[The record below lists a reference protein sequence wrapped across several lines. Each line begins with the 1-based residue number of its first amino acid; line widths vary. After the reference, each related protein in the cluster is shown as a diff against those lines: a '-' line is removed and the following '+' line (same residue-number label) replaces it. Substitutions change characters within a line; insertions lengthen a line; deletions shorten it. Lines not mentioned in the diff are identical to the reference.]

1 MSILIAGGGI
11 GGLAAALSLHAAGL
25 REVQV
30 LEAATEIR
38 QVGVGVNLPPHA
50 VRELTELGLG
60 EALAQHGIPTSEL
73 SYYDRRGKLI
83 WAEPRGVGAGYRWP
97 QYSIHRGR
105 LQQILFDAVVARMG
119 DAVVRT
125 GQRVSGFAPMPGGA
139 RVQVA
144 DCSGASPAIDRTID
158 ADLLIGA
165 DGIRS
170 AVRQSADPALGA
182 LATNGWMMYRGTT
195 RSGPFLSGSSMVIIG
210 DEHLRVVVYP
220 IEPGVNNWLLVRPAE
235 GATDKSG
242 SDKSGSDGGGSDGG
256 GSDKGGSDGGATA
269 ELGHWNRPVEP
280 RAIAQCVQDWT
291 FDWLDVP
298 ALIAGSD
305 IAWEYPM
312 ADFDPLSQ
320 WVFGRAALLGDAAH
334 AMYPFGSNGAS
345 QAILD
350 ARVLAWQLATQPDI
364 DTALV
369 AYQAERLPVASA
381 VQLANRRQANDVMAK
396 VSAMVRQDAHA
407 GAQAEL
413 KEVEARYKRLAG
425 FDAETLNARAS
436 WSVGGR

>member
-25 REVQV
+25 HEVQV

-83 WAEPRGVGAGYRWP
+83 WAEPRGLGAGYRWP

-119 DAVVRT
+119 EAVVRT
-125 GQRVSGFAPMPGGA
+125 GQRVSGFVPMAAGV

-144 DCSGASPAIDRTID
+144 DRSGASPATDRTIE

-195 RSGPFLSGSSMVIIG
+195 RSGRFLSGSSMVIIG

-235 GATDKSG
+235 CGTDQ
-242 SDKSGSDGGGSDGG
+242 GGT
-256 GSDKGGSDGGATA
+256 DGGATA
-269 ELGHWNRPVEP
+269 ELGNWNRSVEP
-280 RAIAQCVQDWT
+280 RAIAQCVHDWT

-298 ALIAGSD
+298 AMVAGSD

-350 ARVLAWQLATQPDI
+350 ARVLAWQLAVQPDI
-364 DTALV
+364 DAALV

>member
-1 MSILIAGGGI
+1 MNILIAGGGI

-25 REVQV
+25 HEVQV

-83 WAEPRGVGAGYRWP
+83 WAEPRGLGAGYRWP
-97 QYSIHRGR
+97 QYSIHRGK

-119 DAVVRT
+119 EAVVRT
-125 GQRVSGFAPMPGGA
+125 GQRVSGFVPMAAGV

-144 DCSGASPAIDRTID
+144 DRSGASPATDRTLE

-195 RSGPFLSGSSMVIIG
+195 RSGRFLSGSSMVIIG

-235 GATDKSG
+235 SGTDQGGTDGGATG
-242 SDKSGSDGGGSDGG
+242 Q
-256 GSDKGGSDGGATA
+256 GATA
-269 ELGHWNRPVEP
+269 ELGNWNRSVEP

-298 ALIAGSD
+298 AMVAGSD

-350 ARVLAWQLATQPDI
+350 ARVLAWQLATQPDM
-364 DTALV
+364 DAALA

>member
-25 REVQV
+25 HEVQV

-83 WAEPRGVGAGYRWP
+83 WAEPRGLGAGYRWP

-119 DAVVRT
+119 EAVVRT
-125 GQRVSGFAPMPGGA
+125 GQRVSGFVPMAAGV

-144 DCSGASPAIDRTID
+144 DRSGASPATDRTIE

-170 AVRQSADPALGA
+170 AVRQSAAPALGA

-195 RSGPFLSGSSMVIIG
+195 RSGRFLSGSSMVIIG

-235 GATDKSG
+235 CGTDQGGTDGGATG
-242 SDKSGSDGGGSDGG
+242 Q
-256 GSDKGGSDGGATA
+256 GATA
-269 ELGHWNRPVEP
+269 ELGNWNRSVEP

-298 ALIAGSD
+298 AMVAGSD

-350 ARVLAWQLATQPDI
+350 ARVLAWQLATQPDM
-364 DTALV
+364 DAALA

-436 WSVGGR
+436 WSVGRR

>member
-25 REVQV
+25 HKVQV

-83 WAEPRGVGAGYRWP
+83 WAEPRGLGAGYRWP

-119 DAVVRT
+119 EAVVRT
-125 GQRVSGFAPMPGGA
+125 GQRVSGFVPMAAGV

-144 DCSGASPAIDRTID
+144 DRSGAIPATDRTIE

-170 AVRQSADPALGA
+170 AVRQSAAPALGA

-195 RSGPFLSGSSMVIIG
+195 RSGRFLSGSSMVIIG

-235 GATDKSG
+235 CGTDQ
-242 SDKSGSDGGGSDGG
+242 GGT
-256 GSDKGGSDGGATA
+256 DGGATA
-269 ELGHWNRPVEP
+269 ELGNWNRSVEP
-280 RAIAQCVQDWT
+280 RAIAQCVHDWT

-298 ALIAGSD
+298 AMVAGSD

-350 ARVLAWQLATQPDI
+350 ARVLAWQLAVQPDI
-364 DTALV
+364 DAALV

>member
-25 REVQV
+25 HEVQV

-83 WAEPRGVGAGYRWP
+83 WAEPRGLGAGYRWP

-119 DAVVRT
+119 EAVVRT
-125 GQRVSGFAPMPGGA
+125 GQRVSGFVPMAAGV

-144 DCSGASPAIDRTID
+144 DRSGASSATDRTIE

-195 RSGPFLSGSSMVIIG
+195 RSGRFLSGSSMVIIG

-235 GATDKSG
+235 CGTDQ
-242 SDKSGSDGGGSDGG
+242 GGT
-256 GSDKGGSDGGATA
+256 DGGATA
-269 ELGHWNRPVEP
+269 ELGNWNRSVEP
-280 RAIAQCVQDWT
+280 RAIAQCVHDWT

-298 ALIAGSD
+298 AMVAGSD

-350 ARVLAWQLATQPDI
+350 ARVLAWQLATQPEI
-364 DTALV
+364 DTALA

>member
-25 REVQV
+25 HEVQV

-83 WAEPRGVGAGYRWP
+83 WAEPRGLGAGYRWP

-119 DAVVRT
+119 EAVVRT
-125 GQRVSGFAPMPGGA
+125 GQRVSGFVPMAAGV
-139 RVQVA
+139 RVQV
-144 DCSGASPAIDRTID
+144 DDRSGASPATDRTIE

-195 RSGPFLSGSSMVIIG
+195 RSGRFLSGSSMVIIG

-235 GATDKSG
+235 CGTDQGGTDQGGTDGGATG
-242 SDKSGSDGGGSDGG
+242 Q
-256 GSDKGGSDGGATA
+256 GATA
-269 ELGHWNRPVEP
+269 ELGNWNRSVEP

-298 ALIAGSD
+298 AMVAGSD

-350 ARVLAWQLATQPDI
+350 ARVLAWQLATQPEI
-364 DTALV
+364 DTALT

>member
-25 REVQV
+25 HQLQV

-38 QVGVGVNLPPHA
+38 QIGVGVNLPPHA

-60 EALAQHGIPTSEL
+60 DALAQHGIPTSEL

-83 WAEPRGVGAGYRWP
+83 WAEPRGLGAGYRWP

-105 LQQILFDAVVARMG
+105 LQQILFDAVVARLG
-119 DAVVRT
+119 EAVVRT
-125 GQRVSGFAPMPGGA
+125 GQRVSGFTPMADGA
-139 RVQVA
+139 RVQVT
-144 DCSGASPAIDRTID
+144 DRSGASRTIE

-170 AVRQSADPALGA
+170 AVRRSADPALGA

-195 RSGPFLSGSSMVIIG
+195 RSGRFLSGSSMVIIG

-235 GATDKSG
+235 GGADK
-242 SDKSGSDGGGSDGG
+242 GGT
-256 GSDKGGSDGGATA
+256 DKGGSDRGATNQGATA
-269 ELGHWNRPVEP
+269 ELGNWNRSVEP
-280 RAIAQCVQDWT
+280 RAIAQCVHDWT

-298 ALIAGSD
+298 ALVAGSD

-364 DTALV
+364 DAALA

>member
-25 REVQV
+25 HELQV
-30 LEAATEIR
+30 LEAASEIR

-60 EALAQHGIPTSEL
+60 EALAQYGIPTSEL

-97 QYSIHRGR
+97 QYSIHRGL
-105 LQQILFDAVVARMG
+105 LQQILFDAVVARLG
-119 DAVVRT
+119 EAVVRT
-125 GQRVSGFAPMPGGA
+125 GQRVSGFVPMPAGA
-139 RVQVA
+139 RVQVT
-144 DCSGASPAIDRTID
+144 DRSGASHTIE

-220 IEPGVNNWLLVRPAE
+220 IEPGVNNWLLVRP
-235 GATDKSG
+235 GA
-242 SDKSGSDGGGSDGG
+242 
-256 GSDKGGSDGGATA
+256 GAGD
-269 ELGHWNRPVEP
+269 ELGNWNRSVEP
-280 RAIAQCVQDWT
+280 RAIAQCVHDWT

-298 ALIAGSD
+298 ALVAGSD

-364 DTALV
+364 DAALA

-436 WSVGGR
+436 WSVGRR

>member
-25 REVQV
+25 HEVQV

-60 EALAQHGIPTSEL
+60 EALAHHGIPTSEL

-83 WAEPRGVGAGYRWP
+83 WAEPRGLGAGYRWP

-119 DAVVRT
+119 EAVVRT
-125 GQRVSGFAPMPGGA
+125 GQRVSGFVPMAAGV

-144 DCSGASPAIDRTID
+144 DRSGASPATDRTIE

-195 RSGPFLSGSSMVIIG
+195 RSGRFLSGSSMVIIG

-235 GATDKSG
+235 CGTDQGGTDQGGTDGGATG
-242 SDKSGSDGGGSDGG
+242 Q
-256 GSDKGGSDGGATA
+256 GATA
-269 ELGHWNRPVEP
+269 ELGNWNRSVEP

-298 ALIAGSD
+298 ALVAGSD

-350 ARVLAWQLATQPDI
+350 ARVLAWQLATQPEI
-364 DTALV
+364 DTALT

-436 WSVGGR
+436 WSVGRR

>member
-25 REVQV
+25 HEVQV

-60 EALAQHGIPTSEL
+60 EALAHHGIPTSEL

-83 WAEPRGVGAGYRWP
+83 WAEPRGLGAGYRWP

-119 DAVVRT
+119 EAVVRT
-125 GQRVSGFAPMPGGA
+125 GQRVSGFVPMAAGV

-144 DCSGASPAIDRTID
+144 DRSGAIPATDRTIE

-170 AVRQSADPALGA
+170 AVRQSAAPALGA

-195 RSGPFLSGSSMVIIG
+195 RSGRFLSGSSMVIIG

-235 GATDKSG
+235 GGTEQG
-242 SDKSGSDGGGSDGG
+242 GTDGGATGQ
-256 GSDKGGSDGGATA
+256 GATA
-269 ELGHWNRPVEP
+269 ELGNWNRSVEP

-298 ALIAGSD
+298 AMVAGSD

-350 ARVLAWQLATQPDI
+350 ARVLAWQLAVQPDI
-364 DTALV
+364 DAALV

>member
-25 REVQV
+25 HEVQV

-83 WAEPRGVGAGYRWP
+83 WAEPRGLGAGYRWP

-119 DAVVRT
+119 ETVVRT
-125 GQRVSGFAPMPGGA
+125 GQRVSGFVPMAAGV

-144 DCSGASPAIDRTID
+144 DRSGAIPATDRTIE

-170 AVRQSADPALGA
+170 AVRQSAAPALGA

-195 RSGPFLSGSSMVIIG
+195 RSGRFLSGSSMVIIG

-235 GATDKSG
+235 GGTDQG
-242 SDKSGSDGGGSDGG
+242 GTDGGATGQ
-256 GSDKGGSDGGATA
+256 GATA
-269 ELGHWNRPVEP
+269 ELGNWNRSVEP

-298 ALIAGSD
+298 AMVAGSD

-350 ARVLAWQLATQPDI
+350 ARVLAWQLATQPDM
-364 DTALV
+364 DAALA